1 MKYYIHNNGPNVNVL
16 DRISRARRR
25 AIAHGGRMAERTT
38 LTRKSS
44 DEHIGHK
51 LGVPVADVGVGGERA
66 AFELG
71 GPFADCSRLIGF
83 V

>member
-1 MKYYIHNNGPNVNVL
+1 
-16 DRISRARRR
+16 
-25 AIAHGGRMAERTT
+25 MAERTT